1 MSMSK
6 REKFRHL
13 AEEALTSVPLIGERG
28 AHLADDIMAGP
39 FAGTSRLKG
48 ARLIPIER
56 LVADPSQ
63 PRKTFSAKSLA
74 DLASSI
80 EQHGILQPLLV
91 QYDASQERY
100 LIVAGERR
108 YRAAQLAGV
117 RDVPCVVVDP
127 LTPRQRLY
135 YQLVENLQRDDISP
149 FEEADAFRLLVQEF
163 RLTHYQIAQLIGKS
177 RTYIS
182 KTLKLSLIP
191 DALRRRCVESG
202 LTSREHLLAISQ
214 QPTPADMEALL
225 NRLAAT
231 PTNVKTL
238 RRIKPS
244 KGTTRRRPFQ
254 FHFAPEDRSFSVT
267 VSFKKYH
274 VSKRQIARALTL
286 AIESLA
292 GDDHS

>member
-1 MSMSK
+1 MSK

-13 AEEALTSVPLIGERG
+13 AEASLTSVPPIGERIVP
-28 AHLADDIMAGP
+28 LADDRMAGP

-63 PRKTFSAKSLA
+63 PRKSFSAKSLA
-74 DLASSI
+74 DLAASI

-91 QYDASQERY
+91 QYDAPQDRY
-100 LIVAGERR
+100 LIITGERR
-108 YRAAQLAGV
+108 YRAAQLVGV
-117 RDVPCVVVDP
+117 REVPCIVVDP
-127 LTPRQRLY
+127 LSPRQRLF

-149 FEEADAFRLLVQEF
+149 FEEADAFRLLTEQF
-163 RLTHYQIAQLIGKS
+163 QLTHQYIAQLIGKS

-191 DALRRRCVESG
+191 DSLRRRCLEVG
-202 LTSREHLLAISQ
+202 VTSREHLLAISQ
-214 QPTPADMEALL
+214 QPSPEDMEALL

-231 PTNVKTL
+231 PTTVKTL

-244 KGTTRRRPFQ
+244 KRVAKRRPFQ
-254 FHFAPEDRSFSVT
+254 FRYAPEDRSFSVT

-274 VSKRQIARALTL
+274 VSKAHIIRALKL
-286 AIESLA
+286 AITSLEA
-292 GDDHS
+292 DDHS

>member
-1 MSMSK
+1 MSK

-13 AEEALTSVPLIGERG
+13 AEETLSSVPSIGERS

-63 PRKTFSAKSLA
+63 PRKTFSEKSLN
-74 DLASSI
+74 DLAASI

-91 QYDASQERY
+91 QYDATQDCY

-117 RDVPCVVVDP
+117 RDVPCIVVDP

-135 YQLVENLQRDDISP
+135 YQLVENLQRDDLSP

-163 RLTHYQIAQLIGKS
+163 RLTHEQIAHLIGKS

-191 DALRRRCVESG
+191 EALRRRCLESG

-225 NRLAAT
+225 NRLMST
-231 PTNVKTL
+231 PINVKTL

-244 KGTTRRRPFQ
+244 KGNPRRRRFQ
-254 FHFAPEDRSFSVT
+254 FRFAPEDRTFSVT
-267 VSFKKYH
+267 VTFKKYH
-274 VSKRQIARALTL
+274 VSKVQIARALQL

-292 GDDHS
+292 SDDDS